1 MKYSRSVW
9 AFGPAHPLST
19 RAFSVAP
26 LTGGHSKKDRRY
38 TKNCVFRYFFQQ
50 YLVLFTMA
58 PRSTTAV
65 VRIPSALRVGMG
77 FRPLRLFALRV
88 PEVPKRYTHY
98 ALYILG
104 VLQVVRR
111 SILPVPSELGVRTA
125 YAPSTASISAFGIA
139 HTPRTRKIQAT
150 STPLLSALGV
160 QGVRD
165 TPIILAV

>member
-139 HTPRTRKIQAT
+139 HTPSTRKIQAT

-160 QGVRD
+160 QSVRD